1 MNVATLHEIN
11 IRGIEALKKAL
22 EPLELV
28 RFFQQYEL
36 GYGNYTEERKV
47 IYKNYTVEEICNE
60 IRANK
65 KNRNSKKRIKNIEPK
80 V

>member
-11 IRGIEALKKAL
+11 IRGIEALKKVL

-36 GYGNYTEERKV
+36 GYGNYTEERRV
-47 IYKNYTVEEICNE
+47 LYKDYTVEKICNE
-60 IRANK
+60 IKFNK
-65 KNRNSKKRIKNIEPK
+65 KNKKIL
-80 V
+80 